1 MHQDEIRDASG
12 ITTTQSIIVV
22 TATTTTTASPII
34 KHNLENMISGYQKV
48 SIDDTNR

>member
-1 MHQDEIRDASG
+1 MHQDEIRDAPG
-12 ITTTQSIIVV
+12 IITTQSIIVV
-22 TATTTTTASPII
+22 TATTTTTI